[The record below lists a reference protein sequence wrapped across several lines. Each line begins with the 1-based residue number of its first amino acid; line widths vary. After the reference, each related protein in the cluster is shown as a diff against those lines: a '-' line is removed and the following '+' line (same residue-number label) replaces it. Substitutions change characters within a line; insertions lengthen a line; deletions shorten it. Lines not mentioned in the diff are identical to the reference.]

1 MLDTWATALR
11 KPARTLFVVDVGGS
25 MGNPAAGGTE
35 SKLDLA
41 KRAASEALKDLG
53 PNDTVGL
60 WTFPTNDGSQFE
72 RAADL
77 TTTARS
83 TSELVRGLVL
93 LRGSSDENSL
103 YATIRASVDEVRAGF
118 APDRINAVVVLTGGG
133 FPLQSQKASELV
145 AYLQGQREADR
156 IRLFMVAYGTSPASN
171 AVLKLIT
178 ESSGGAFYDATD
190 PAYTASEWVRNA
202 MSNF

>member
-1 MLDTWATALR
+1 
-11 KPARTLFVVDVGGS
+11 
-25 MGNPAAGGTE
+25 
-35 SKLDLA
+35 
-41 KRAASEALKDLG
+41 
-53 PNDTVGL
+53 
-60 WTFPTNDGSQFE
+60 
-72 RAADL
+72 
-77 TTTARS
+77 
-83 TSELVRGLVL
+83 LVRGLVL
-93 LRGSSDENSL
+93 LRGSSDEDSL

-133 FPLQSQKASELV
+133 FPLESQKASALI
-145 AYLQGQREADR
+145 AYLQGQREIDR